1 MKNKS
6 SLSIVKIVF
15 FIFSFGIYSCHAD
28 SKVSGPSA
36 FSSTT
41 IHKVCPKIS
50 RNKVSRNKVLR
61 SKNISDE
68 YVWVEEKTNP
78 FSELIV
84 SWNARRPIRGQFDF
98 YVSIGNPKLFIG
110 GWSPWR
116 KLAEWGVNGQKT
128 LSSAKD
134 RLVHVKHVRVEMQRG
149 ARGRGYKV
157 KVVARNGAEL
167 KDVKTFFANQSYSQN
182 FKTISVSKDLPSFV
196 LHNVPRQSQM
206 KVKHK
211 RCGDFCSPT
220 STSMI
225 VRYFNNKFNK
235 DIKQSPLDEQVKTFA
250 RKAHDDNYLDIYGNW
265 ILNSAQAYNDS
276 FGKVAYRVERLNSFD
291 ELYRYLK
298 KGIPVAVSI
307 RGWLRGGYK
316 NYKDGHFVVVV
327 GWSQKRRAVICIDPV
342 FRSWGKML
350 RAYKEND
357 FLKAWGKSRNLS
369 YIAAPLVF

>member
-6 SLSIVKIVF
+6 SLSIVIAVSL
-15 FIFSFGIYSCHAD
+15 IFSFGISHCQAH
-28 SKVSGPSA
+28 SKFSGPSA
-36 FSSTT
+36 FSSTKM
-41 IHKVCPKIS
+41 HKVH
-50 RNKVSRNKVLR
+50 
-61 SKNISDE
+61 SKSNE

-84 SWNARRPIRGQFDF
+84 SWNARRPKKGRFDF
-98 YVSIGNPKLFIG
+98 YVSVGNPKLFSG

-128 LSSAKD
+128 LSSARD

-149 ARGRGYKV
+149 ARGRGYRV
-157 KVVARNGAEL
+157 KAVARNGADL
-167 KDVKTFFANQSYSQN
+167 KDVRTLFANQSYSQN
-182 FKTISVSKDLPSFV
+182 FKTITMPNTLPSFV
-196 LHNVPRQSQM
+196 LNNVPRQSQM

-211 RCGDFCSPT
+211 RRGDFCSPT

-225 VRYFNNKFNK
+225 VRYFNNKFSKNV
-235 DIKQSPLDEQVKTFA
+235 KQRALDEQVKTFA
-250 RKAHDDNYLDIYGNW
+250 RKSHDDNYLDIYGNW

-276 FGKVAYRVERLNSFD
+276 FGKVAYRVERLNSFE
-291 ELYRYLK
+291 ELYGYLK

-327 GWSQKRRAVICIDPV
+327 RWSQKRRAVICVDPV

-350 RAYKEND
+350 RAYREKD
-357 FLKAWGKSRNLS
+357 FLRAWGKSRNLS
-369 YIAAPLVF
+369 YIATPLVS